1 VLVATVL
8 AACGLL
14 VLSQGWFDGAGRA
27 AFKLVASSAFVWLG
41 YRCGALR
48 SGYGRSLI
56 VGLALSWFGDLF
68 LLGGARESFLAGLA
82 CFLLAH
88 IAYIT
93 AFARFGLNDRWLLV
107 TLVPV
112 AALSLVVLLWLTP
125 QLPGDM
131 LVPVRAYTFVI
142 SVMVILA
149 FGARGAGATVL
160 IPLGATLF
168 YLSDLSVAMLRFA
181 PPGFPHYVW
190 GLPFYYTGQVFLALS
205 VARSGGSRQS

>member
-1 VLVATVL
+1 
-8 AACGLL
+8 
-14 VLSQGWFDGAGRA
+14 VLSQGWFDGTGRA

-41 YRCGALR
+41 YHCGALR
-48 SGYGRSLI
+48 SGYGRALI
-56 VGLALSWFGDLF
+56 VGLVLSWCGDLF
-68 LLGGARESFLAGLA
+68 LLGAGREAFVAGLV

-88 IAYIT
+88 VAYIT
-93 AFARFGLNDRWLLV
+93 AFARLGLNDRWLLG

-112 AALSLVVLLWLTP
+112 AALSLAVTLWLTP
-125 QLPGDM
+125 QLPDAL

-142 SVMVILA
+142 SLMVVVA

-168 YLSDLSVAMLRFA
+168 YLSDLSVAILRFA

-190 GLPFYYTGQVFLALS
+190 GLPFYYTGQVLLALS
-205 VARSGGSRQS
+205 AARSGGGRQT